1 MTVRVRFA
9 PSPTGFLHI
18 GSARTALFNYLFAK
32 RMGGQ
37 FILRIEDTDMERSKK
52 EFEKDILDGLKWLGL
67 SWDEG
72 PGAASNQQSVVG
84 SSYYQSE
91 RTEIYLKYVNQLL
104 ETGKAYEQEGAVF
117 YRIPTVGA
125 NGEKGETVLSDLVRG
140 KIVFQNKEFKDQV
153 IRKSDGS
160 PTYNFAVVV
169 DDALMGITH
178 VIRGEDH
185 ISNTP
190 KQIFLY
196 QALGFKLP
204 EFAHIPLI
212 LAPDRSKLSK
222 RHGAVSITEYR
233 SMGYLPEAM
242 INYLSLLGWTP
253 KQFPNPKNELMTVPE
268 IIERFEIPRIGKSG
282 AIFEFNKLSWIN
294 GQKIRALPIDQ
305 LEQLVYPYLLDEI
318 KSAAPEWRLSLL
330 TQLKDSLTLASDISE
345 LQRPFTKTFEIP
357 KDVLKSADEKRVAA
371 LFSQKLNNN
380 LFNETDSI
388 HKLLDE
394 IEKETG
400 LKKKEILMPLR
411 AALTGTVHGLPVQNI
426 CILLGKEETLKRLK
440 YVS

>member
-18 GSARTALFNYLFAK
+18 GSARTALFNYLYAK

-52 EFEKDILDGLKWLGL
+52 EFEKDILEGLKWLGL
-67 SWDEG
+67 TWDEG
-72 PGAASNQQSVVG
+72 PGAVG
-84 SSYYQSE
+84 AGSTAPVSYYQSE
-91 RTEIYLKYVNQLL
+91 RTEIYLKYINQLL
-104 ETGKAYEQEGAVF
+104 ESGKAYEQEGAIF
-117 YRIPTVGA
+117 YRIP
-125 NGEKGETVLSDLVRG
+125 KDGETVLNDLVRG

-196 QALGFKLP
+196 QALGFELP
-204 EFAHIPLI
+204 QFAHIPLI
-212 LAPDRSKLSK
+212 LASDRSKLSK

-233 SMGYLPEAM
+233 NMGYLPEAM

-253 KQFPNPKNELMTVPE
+253 KQFPNPKNELMTVSE
-268 IIERFEIPRIGKSG
+268 IVERFEIPRIGKSG

-294 GQKIRALPIDQ
+294 GQKIRALPMDQ
-305 LEQLVYPYLLDEI
+305 LEQMVYPYLLDEI
-318 KSAAPEWRLSLL
+318 KRAAPEWRLSLL
-330 TQLKDSLTLASDISE
+330 SQLKDSLTLASDIGE
-345 LQRPFTKTFEIP
+345 LQRPFIKGFAIAKDILKTSNE
-357 KDVLKSADEKRVAA
+357 KQVAVLFLKKLESHDFKEADA
-371 LFSQKLNNN
+371 
-380 LFNETDSI
+380 I

-400 LKKKEILMPLR
+400 FKKKDILMPLR

-440 YVS
+440 HVS

>member
-1 MTVRVRFA
+1 MTTRVRFA

-37 FILRIEDTDMERSKK
+37 FVLRIEDTDMERSKK

-72 PGAASNQQSVVG
+72 PGAVGVG
-84 SSYYQSE
+84 STAPVSYYQSE
-91 RTEIYLKYVNQLL
+91 RTEIYLKYVNKLL
-104 ETGKAYEQEGAVF
+104 EAGKAYEQEGAVF
-117 YRIPTVGA
+117 YRIP
-125 NGEKGETVLSDLVRG
+125 KDGETVLNDLVRG

-196 QALGFKLP
+196 QALGFALP
-204 EFAHIPLI
+204 QFAHIPLI
-212 LAPDRSKLSK
+212 LAADRSKLSK

-253 KQFPNPKNELMTVPE
+253 KQFPNPKNELMTVSE

-294 GQKIRALPIDQ
+294 GQKIRALPMDL
-305 LEQLVYPYLLDEI
+305 LEQLLYPYLLDEI
-318 KSAAPEWRLSLL
+318 KSADADWRLSLL
-330 TQLKDSLTLASDISE
+330 SQLKDSLTLASDISE
-345 LQRPFTKTFEIP
+345 LQRPFIKGFRIP
-357 KDVLKSADEKRVAA
+357 KDILKTSNEKQVAQ
-371 LFSQKLNNN
+371 LLNQKLAGHD
-380 LFNETDSI
+380 FKDADSI

-400 LKKKEILMPLR
+400 YKKKEILMPLR

-426 CILLGKEETLKRLK
+426 CMLLGKEETLQRLK
-440 YVS
+440 HAA

>member
-18 GSARTALFNYLFAK
+18 GSARTALFNYLYAK

-52 EFEKDILDGLKWLGL
+52 EFEKDILEGLKWLGL
-67 SWDEG
+67 TWDEG
-72 PGAASNQQSVVG
+72 PGAVG
-84 SSYYQSE
+84 AGSTAPVSYYQSE
-91 RTEIYLKYVNQLL
+91 RTEIYLKYINQLL
-104 ETGKAYEQEGAVF
+104 ESGKAYEQEGAIF
-117 YRIPTVGA
+117 YRIP
-125 NGEKGETVLSDLVRG
+125 KDGETILNDLVRG

-196 QALGFKLP
+196 QALGFELP
-204 EFAHIPLI
+204 QFAHIPLI
-212 LAPDRSKLSK
+212 LASDRSKLSK

-233 SMGYLPEAM
+233 NMGYLPEAM

-253 KQFPNPKNELMTVPE
+253 KQFPNPKNELMTVSE
-268 IIERFEIPRIGKSG
+268 IVERFEIPRIGKSG

-294 GQKIRALPIDQ
+294 GQKIRALPMDQ
-305 LEQLVYPYLLDEI
+305 LEQMVYPYLLDEI
-318 KSAAPEWRLSLL
+318 KTAAPEWRLSLL
-330 TQLKDSLTLASDISE
+330 SQLKDSLTLASDIGE
-345 LQRPFTKTFEIP
+345 LQRPFIKGFAIAKDILKTSNE
-357 KDVLKSADEKRVAA
+357 KQVAVLLLKKLESHDFKEADA
-371 LFSQKLNNN
+371 
-380 LFNETDSI
+380 I

-400 LKKKEILMPLR
+400 FKKKDILMPLR

-440 YVS
+440 HVS

>member
-18 GSARTALFNYLFAK
+18 GSARTALFNYLYAK

-52 EFEKDILDGLKWLGL
+52 EFEKDILEGLKWLGL
-67 SWDEG
+67 TWDEG
-72 PGAASNQQSVVG
+72 PGAVG
-84 SSYYQSE
+84 AGSTAPVSYYQSE
-91 RTEIYLKYVNQLL
+91 RTEIYLKYIKQLL
-104 ETGKAYEQEGAVF
+104 ESGKAYEQEGAIF
-117 YRIPTVGA
+117 YRIP
-125 NGEKGETVLSDLVRG
+125 KDGETVLNDLVRG

-196 QALGFKLP
+196 QALGFELP
-204 EFAHIPLI
+204 QFAHIPLI
-212 LAPDRSKLSK
+212 LASDRSKLSK

-233 SMGYLPEAM
+233 NMGYLPEAM

-253 KQFPNPKNELMTVPE
+253 KQFPNPKNELMTVSE
-268 IIERFEIPRIGKSG
+268 IVERFEIPRIGKSG

-294 GQKIRALPIDQ
+294 GQKIRALPMDH
-305 LEQLVYPYLLDEI
+305 LEQMLYPYLLDEI
-318 KSAAPEWRLSLL
+318 KTAAPEWRLSLL
-330 TQLKDSLTLASDISE
+330 SQLKDSLTLASDIGE
-345 LQRPFTKTFEIP
+345 LQRPFIKGFAIAKDILKTSNE
-357 KDVLKSADEKRVAA
+357 KQVAVLLLKKLESHDFKEADA
-371 LFSQKLNNN
+371 
-380 LFNETDSI
+380 I

-400 LKKKEILMPLR
+400 FKKKDILMPLR

-440 YVS
+440 HVS